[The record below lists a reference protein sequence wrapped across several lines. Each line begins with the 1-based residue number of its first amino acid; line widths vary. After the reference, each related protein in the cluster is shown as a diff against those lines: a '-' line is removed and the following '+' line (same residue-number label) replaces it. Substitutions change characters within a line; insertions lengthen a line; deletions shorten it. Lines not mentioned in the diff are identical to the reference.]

1 MTKRLQNRL
10 AESRQLMTGVMGYGL
25 MVWLASGI
33 VHPYYTLESSG
44 PTNFAWIQLL
54 CFILS
59 ATLLAVLNNTYS
71 LIRVFSR
78 TVSSTFIMLTCAT
91 CFQFNSMSGAI
102 VSLCMSAFFLLF
114 FHTYQ
119 DKESP
124 GWTYYAFLC
133 LGLGS
138 LVFVRLFVYVPLLW
152 LMMAFQLNSVSVRT
166 VVASILGLITPY
178 WFIIPYFLVTGN
190 TEWLIHHFQPLVI
203 WDLTPDYSHW
213 TLNQVVTLALIV
225 LVGATGAIHC
235 LRNYYADK
243 VRTRLFYSIF
253 NYLMLAT
260 LVLTA
265 LQPALYDELTRILII
280 CVSPLAA
287 HFLTLTHTRLTNISV
302 LCCIAITLLITLVN
316 LWMPSLSF

>member
-59 ATLLAVLNNTYS
+59 ATLLAVLNNAYS

-78 TVSSTFIMLTCAT
+78 TVGSSFIILTCAT

-102 VSLCMSAFFLLF
+102 ISLCTSAFFLLF

-119 DKESP
+119 DKDSP

-133 LGLGS
+133 IGLGS
-138 LVFVRLFVYVPLLW
+138 LVFVHLFVYVPLLW
-152 LMMAFQLNSVSVRT
+152 LMMASQLNSVSVRT
-166 VVASILGLITPY
+166 VVASLLGLITPY
-178 WFIIPYFLVTGN
+178 WFLIPYFLGTGY
-190 TEWLIHHFQPLVI
+190 TGWLIHHFQPLAM
-203 WDLTPDYSHW
+203 WDLSLDYSHW
-213 TLNQVVTLALIV
+213 TFNQQVTLALIV
-225 LVGATGAIHC
+225 LVGATGTIHY

-253 NYLMLAT
+253 IYLMLAT
-260 LVLTA
+260 LLLTA
-265 LQPALYDELTRILII
+265 LQPAHYDELTRILII

-287 HFLTLTHTRLTNISV
+287 HFMTLTRTRVTNICV
-302 LCCIAITLLITLVN
+302 LSCIAITLLITLVN
-316 LWMPSLSF
+316 LWIPSLVF